1 MSVSDGNNHQTTAV
15 GPPPSALGLSWG
27 DATRGC
33 VASGVCAMPAMRIA
47 TVISHHGLR
56 HFAHIT
62 PRLWDGIRGLTAE
75 TCTFSTRIVG
85 YDAPRSGGTR
95 PP

>member
-1 MSVSDGNNHQTTAV
+1 MSVRSDENNHQTTAV
-15 GPPPSALGLSWG
+15 GLSWG
-27 DATRGC
+27 DATHGC

-62 PRLWDGIRGLTAE
+62 PLGWHQ
-75 TCTFSTRIVG
+75 
-85 YDAPRSGGTR
+85 RSN
-95 PP
+95 

>member
-1 MSVSDGNNHQTTAV
+1 MSVRSDENNHQTTAV
-15 GPPPSALGLSWG
+15 GLSWG
-27 DATRGC
+27 DATHGC

-56 HFAHIT
+56 HSRT
-62 PRLWDGIRGLTAE
+62 SRLWDGIRGLTEE